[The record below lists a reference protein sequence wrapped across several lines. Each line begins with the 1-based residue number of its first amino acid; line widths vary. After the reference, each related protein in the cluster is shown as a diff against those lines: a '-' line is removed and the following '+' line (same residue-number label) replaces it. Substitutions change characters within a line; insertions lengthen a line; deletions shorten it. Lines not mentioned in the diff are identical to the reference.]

1 MGDELRSNKYTIAL
15 SDTDAE
21 KVEALA
27 KKDRRKVREYI
38 YLIVSDYLAKQ
49 SR

>member
-1 MGDELRSNKYTIAL
+1 MEDLRGNKYTIAL
-15 SDTDAE
+15 SDKDAE

-49 SR
+49 NS